1 MDLSKMLNFSLF
13 TCGLVGIFLVMLA
26 GLAFLKGRHKI
37 GDKAGIAIIAIV
49 LLGTMLAL
57 TVSNF

>member
-1 MDLSKMLNFSLF
+1 MELSRIVNFSLF
-13 TCGLVGIFLVMLA
+13 SCGLVGILLVMMA

-37 GDKAGIAIIAIV
+37 GDRAGIAVIVIV

-57 TVSNF
+57 TVGNY